1 MATLDVIQNREHLK
15 INHIYSIMIDNAIQ
29 ESFTCLFQ
37 EFTQVVVVT
46 SLLDSDQL

>member
-1 MATLDVIQNREHLK
+1 MDVIQNREHLK
-15 INHIYSIMIDNAIQ
+15 VNHIYSIQIYNDTQ
-29 ESFTCLFQ
+29 ESFIYLFQ